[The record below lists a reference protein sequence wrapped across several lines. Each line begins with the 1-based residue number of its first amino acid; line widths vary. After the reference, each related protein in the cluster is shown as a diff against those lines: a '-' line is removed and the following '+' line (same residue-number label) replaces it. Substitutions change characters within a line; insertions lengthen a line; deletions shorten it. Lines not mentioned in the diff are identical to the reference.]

1 MGNMGVYIVIALIG
15 LAILAILV
23 MAVKARNNF
32 VTLKNRVKNQM
43 AQIDVQLKRRYDL
56 IPNLV
61 ETAKGYAGFERSTL
75 EAVVKARQSAMAA
88 QDFDQAVAANQNLS
102 AALRQLLVV
111 SEAYPELKADSSFM
125 QLQNELTETENKI
138 ALSRQFYN
146 DTVMK
151 YNNAIELF
159 PASLIAGLCGF
170 RSMSFWEA
178 QETERGP
185 ISIKPG
191 DMKF

>member
-23 MAVKARNNF
+23 MAVKTRNHF

-111 SEAYPELKADSSFM
+111 SEAYPELKANSSFM

-170 RSMSFWEA
+170 RSMCFWEA
-178 QETERGP
+178 QEAERGL
-185 ISIKPG
+185 ISIRSG